1 MPVSRRRQYGLK
13 AAAAYAIVATAWI
26 LLSDSVLMHFSD
38 AQTVARYGTF
48 KGVAFVLATAAILW
62 FTLMNAPTDSDAR
75 SQFTE
80 ANRRTDVWVALAWGM
95 TVPSL
100 AALLQWTA
108 WDQLRPFAWLLG
120 YPAVLVAA
128 WLGGW
133 LAGLTSTGISAA
145 LTWLVFAPT
154 HPEWLSRQPS
164 AMIAMGVF
172 VAMGVLIS
180 LGIEWV
186 QRTERRSGHGMF
198 QALVE
203 QSLAGIYA
211 IKDERFTYVNPEFA
225 RIMGFDNPQDIV
237 GRIPVAD
244 LVADADRDRVR
255 HMITERLNTPGK
267 EVRYGFTGLRRDGS
281 KVEVEVHGRSVRT
294 DQGPLIVGLMLDVT
308 DQRRHERTL
317 REQQAIQDRMS
328 ILAKVGGWSLDL
340 INGEGTRTRGAARI
354 LDLDPDDPASL
365 RIKEGLSPFAPEH
378 QTQILSALERA
389 VHAGESYAL
398 EVPLTTATGRRKWI
412 RTQGE
417 PVREHGKVVRIDGAI
432 QDISEVQQ
440 ARQALQAH
448 HERLEHMVKA
458 RTIELEAARLEAEN
472 LALIKSRF
480 LANMS
485 HEIRTPLNGVLGLAQ
500 LGAREHQGPAQQ
512 VFEQISASGRL
523 LLGVLNDILDF
534 SKIEEG
540 KLRIQQAPLRPR
552 EVMDHAVLL
561 VRDRAIEKG
570 LRLLVELDPDL
581 PQVCLGDSLRLEQIL
596 LNLLSNAVKFTDRG
610 EVRLMAHAR
619 GEQWQLTVQDT
630 GIGIRADHMATL
642 FQPFEQADDSNTRQ
656 HGGTGLGLAITQR
669 LVSLLGGH
677 IDTSSTP
684 GAGTRFV
691 VTLPL
696 VRLPP
701 PDEQQGLE
709 GEGAGAGKGV
719 GTGVMG
725 TPHPVAPRL
734 AGLRVLA
741 AEDNAINQLVLKEM
755 LALEGASVTLCA
767 HGAELLEQLD
777 RHGADAF
784 DLVLMDIQMPVMDG
798 YEATQALCERAPTLP
813 VIGLTA
819 HALAEEHARCMAVGM
834 VDLVVKPID
843 MTLLVDAILRHARP
857 QA

>member
-1 MPVSRRRQYGLK
+1 MVFTSLLIHQSKGDIEAHFSAFGLIGVLLYYRDWRTIAAATAFIYLQHLVGGYAQSLGMPVYVFDTGQFWFTFWLHV
-13 AAAAYAIVATAWI
+13 AYFLPFVSMMA
-26 LLSDSVLMHFSD
+26 LLSIWLKNEAL
-38 AQTVARYGTF
+38 AQHDVIQEGLR
-48 KGVAFVLATAAILW
+48 TAHALRAASE
-62 FTLMNAPTDSDAR
+62 NAKV
-75 SQFTE
+75 
-80 ANRRTDVWVALAWGM
+80 ANRL
-95 TVPSL
+95 
-100 AALLQWTA
+100 
-108 WDQLRPFAWLLG
+108 
-120 YPAVLVAA
+120 
-128 WLGGW
+128 
-133 LAGLTSTGISAA
+133 
-145 LTWLVFAPT
+145 
-154 HPEWLSRQPS
+154 
-164 AMIAMGVF
+164 
-172 VAMGVLIS
+172 
-180 LGIEWV
+180 
-186 QRTERRSGHGMF
+186 
-198 QALVE
+198 
-203 QSLAGIYA
+203 
-211 IKDERFTYVNPEFA
+211 
-225 RIMGFDNPQDIV
+225 
-237 GRIPVAD
+237 
-244 LVADADRDRVR
+244 
-255 HMITERLNTPGK
+255 
-267 EVRYGFTGLRRDGS
+267 
-281 KVEVEVHGRSVRT
+281 
-294 DQGPLIVGLMLDVT
+294 
-308 DQRRHERTL
+308 
-317 REQQAIQDRMS
+317 
-328 ILAKVGGWSLDL
+328 
-340 INGEGTRTRGAARI
+340 
-354 LDLDPDDPASL
+354 
-365 RIKEGLSPFAPEH
+365 
-378 QTQILSALERA
+378 
-389 VHAGESYAL
+389 
-398 EVPLTTATGRRKWI
+398 
-412 RTQGE
+412 
-417 PVREHGKVVRIDGAI
+417 
-432 QDISEVQQ
+432 
-440 ARQALQAH
+440 
-448 HERLEHMVKA
+448 
-458 RTIELEAARLEAEN
+458 
-472 LALIKSRF
+472 KSQF

-696 VRLPP
+696 VRLQP

-709 GEGAGAGKGV
+709 GEGADAGKGV